1 MEKQLLIDVLTFEPQ
16 RQILTESLSGSG
28 PFIVKGVLQRANSK
42 NQNGRIYPRHILEK
56 EVDKYVKNF
65 INERRAVGELDHP
78 QDAVVNLK
86 NVSHNIIEL
95 HWEGDDLVGSIE
107 ILPTPSGNILKELF
121 KSNIRLGVSSRSM
134 GTLKELS
141 EGTSMVNDDLD
152 LICWDYVSNP
162 SVQGAFT
169 FPSAPLTEGI
179 VKKSF
184 TNKWTPTENIIQN
197 IFSELN

>member
-42 NQNGRIYPRHILEK
+42 NQNGRIYPRYILEK